1 MRTRT
6 LRGRLLAAFE
16 SGTVEEL
23 AAAVAAIQLI
33 STHHKNEPATPFTAS
48 PASQLFYTSSI
59 PTIPR
64 RETRANSQ
72 KPKLRNTHELLFT

>member
-16 SGTVEEL
+16 SSTVEEL

-33 STHHKNEPATPFTAS
+33 STHHKNEPVRPFTAS
-48 PASQLFYTSSI
+48 PASQPLCKFHSNYST
-59 PTIPR
+59 
-64 RETRANSQ
+64 E
-72 KPKLRNTHELLFT
+72 RNARN